1 MTKTFKIVDNDLHVS
16 IDLENDVFI
25 PVDKEKVKIGT
36 YKQTTLQMI
45 QKDGIE
51 KLKTFI
57 ADEKDKVEKQLNQS
71 KEQYEPIK
79 DLQDID
85 EDIMK
90 ACKKAI
96 GKGSKAFKTK
106 MEVLNKRVTD
116 LERKK
121 GLKAQIKYLET
132 QFNEI
137 SDDLT
142 KLNKAIK

>member
-1 MTKTFKIVDNDLHVS
+1 MTKTFKIIDKDLHVS

-25 PVDKEKVKIGT
+25 PVDKEKVKIGK
-36 YKQTTLQMI
+36 YKQTTVQMI
-45 QKDGIE
+45 QEDGIE

-57 ADEKDKVEKQLNQS
+57 SDEKDKVEKQLNQF
-71 KEQYEPIK
+71 KKQYEQIK

-96 GKGSKAFKTK
+96 DKGSKAFKIK
-106 MEVLNKRVTD
+106 MEVLNKRIND
-116 LERKK
+116 LDRKN
-121 GLKAQIKYLET
+121 GLKAQIEYLET